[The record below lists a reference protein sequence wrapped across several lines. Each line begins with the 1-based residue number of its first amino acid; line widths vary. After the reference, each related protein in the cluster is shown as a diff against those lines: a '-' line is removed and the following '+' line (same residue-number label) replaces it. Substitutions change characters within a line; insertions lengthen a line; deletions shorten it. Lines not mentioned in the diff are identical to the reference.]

1 MKRVALAVLAGACF
15 ALLSA
20 APALAGSEL
29 PQPHEVLGR
38 VVRPPGATSGSLA
51 FTGAGGTIRLW
62 MVLAAVLL
70 VAGVALLIATRRL
83 RRRAAE

>member
-1 MKRVALAVLAGACF
+1 MKRLAVVVLGGACF

-38 VVRPPGATSGSLA
+38 VVRPPGAASGTLA
-51 FTGAGGTIRLW
+51 FTGAEGTIRLW

-70 VAGVALLIATRRL
+70 VAGVTLLVAARRL
-83 RRRAAE
+83 RRGAE

>member
-1 MKRVALAVLAGACF
+1 MKRVALAVLAGGCF
-15 ALLSA
+15 ALLSV

-62 MVLAAVLL
+62 MVLAAALL
-70 VAGVALLIATRRL
+70 VGGVALLIATRRL
-83 RRRAAE
+83 RRRGAE

>member
-1 MKRVALAVLAGACF
+1 MKRLAVVVLGGACF

-38 VVRPPGATSGSLA
+38 VVRPPGAASGTLA
-51 FTGAGGTIRLW
+51 FTGAEGTIRVW
-62 MVLAAVLL
+62 MVLAA
-70 VAGVALLIATRRL
+70 ALLIIGTALFIATRR
-83 RRRAAE
+83 RRAADTE